1 MDQSPQPAIDP
12 SLPSGWSRP
21 IPTPD
26 QSANFGSTYTA
37 EQVVDTILRSPSLTL
52 LFVDPGYIHHLP
64 MLQRIQR
71 WWRKLRAAG
80 QDPTQ

>member
-12 SLPSGWSRP
+12 SFPSGWSRP

-26 QSANFGSTYTA
+26 QTAHFGITYTA
-37 EQVVDTILRSPSLTL
+37 EQVVDTILSSPSLTL
-52 LFVDPGYIHHLP
+52 LFVHPGYIHYLP
-64 MLQRIQR
+64 MLQCIQR